1 MDIKTKD
8 VDTEAIVVTVAV
20 PHAALFVL
28 GCIHYP
34 VIYSKHNII
43 VHVHIKL
50 NF

>member
-1 MDIKTKD
+1 MDIRTKD
-8 VDTEAIVVTVAV
+8 VDTEAIVVTV

-28 GCIHYP
+28 GCKHYP

-43 VHVHIKL
+43 AHVHIKL